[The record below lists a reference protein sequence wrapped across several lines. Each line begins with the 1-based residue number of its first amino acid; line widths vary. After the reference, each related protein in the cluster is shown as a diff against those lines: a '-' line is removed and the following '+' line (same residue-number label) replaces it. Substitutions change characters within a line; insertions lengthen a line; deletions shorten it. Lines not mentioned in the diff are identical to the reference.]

1 MIDNHDT
8 STIDFLAQRP
18 RTVAANDLTIDL
30 TETHRRTPAPS
41 AAMTVTE
48 NSNARQADISD
59 HPTIE
64 GELVPAEENSN
75 VRQAH
80 ISDSIIT
87 LATDLGVN
95 VSIPARDMIAE
106 AAHDMANSYTL
117 LVRTGV
123 RLALAKAECQHGE
136 FENYCNSVGI
146 SRFRAAEAVRYADL
160 AARLDTKERERY
172 LMLPRKSA
180 LLLANV
186 EPALVEL
193 LLEDEN
199 LELTKRLRKRSELSD
214 LARALTEAEDEL
226 EQRNAAYAALEEEN
240 LRLRQAHEAKVAGS
254 EYPLHVVTLRKES
267 SILADEANACLSSI
281 RTHVEEFLLKAEE
294 DHSHAAERNFDA
306 GLMPALAN
314 LVSVLRSGMSLLN
327 YIEASTGVSATDTPA
342 LTTRFSPVELELIE
356 AARED
361 MLARKEGKSLAR
373 QSQYAANGELK
384 RNRGRPKKLA

>member
-1 MIDNHDT
+1 MIDQHDA

-30 TETHRRTPAPS
+30 TETHRRTPVPM

-48 NSNARQADISD
+48 NSNVRQADISG

-64 GELVPAEENSN
+64 GELVPVEENSN
-75 VRQAH
+75 TRQAR

-87 LATDLGVN
+87 LAADLGVN

-136 FENYCNSVGI
+136 FESYCNAVGI
-146 SRFRAAEAVRYADL
+146 SPRRAQEAMSYADIS
-160 AARLDTKERERY
+160 ARLDTKERERY

-180 LLLANV
+180 LLLANI

-214 LARALTEAEDEL
+214 LARALTEAENEL
-226 EQRNAAYAALEEEN
+226 EQTKAKNEALAEEV
-240 LRLRQAHEAKVAGS
+240 LRLKEAQEAHVAGS
-254 EYPLHVVTLRKES
+254 EYPLHVVVLRKES
-267 SILADEANACLSSI
+267 SILTDEAIACLTSI
-281 RTHVEEFLLKAEE
+281 RSFAEEFGWKNEGAP
-294 DHSHAAERNFDA
+294 HSQQVRNVDA
-306 GLMPALAN
+306 GIAPAMAGVASILRLATTLLADMERQSGISAAD
-314 LVSVLRSGMSLLN
+314 LVGRMAR
-327 YIEASTGVSATDTPA
+327 YRQD
-342 LTTRFSPVELELIE
+342 ELILIE
-356 AARED
+356 SARD
-361 MLARKEGKSLAR
+361 TMLSRKEGKSLLR
-373 QSQYAANGELK
+373 QSQYAANGETK
-384 RNRGRPKKLA
+384 RGRGRPKKVS